1 MRGTLLLFSVGV
13 LTLVNSGPAAA
24 NGSVVA
30 ASDAEIV
37 WRDGTPREIFGK
49 YTIRNDGAT
58 DIDLEGQALSLRF
71 PGYVKIN
78 GDDAVE
84 SVTRARASDWTI
96 GCLWSY
102 VEGRYNGT
110 NVCPSIEFVVNPAGV
125 LEVRFIHS
133 VKLCPGCVLRGDSSY
148 RNFQIKHKR
157 YLQIAV
163 DNEFQMLETI
173 GVGPYFDLPEPEPTH
188 KTVCFP
194 RELDF
199 SFSIAPFP
207 SRFEDDEP
215 HAEIAP
221 HPLGTPGYDSFLRL
235 KIDMRNRQSID
246 YDLSDVVIKIPFDW
260 TIVPSPEV
268 RMRETPDSFVTKCH
282 GGDTSLCVLSR
293 IDSTSEGYEIR
304 FLPGSSLCPGCSLAG
319 RGPEDTAYEIYN
331 VFLFPLD
338 VDSTGGA
345 SAYCEAVDAL

>member
-1 MRGTLLLFSVGV
+1 MRASVLLFSVGV
-13 LTLVNSGPAAA
+13 LTLVNG
-24 NGSVVA
+24 GM
-30 ASDAEIV
+30 ASFVPNSIRASADAEIV

-49 YTIRNDGAT
+49 YTLTNDGT
-58 DIDLEGQALSLRF
+58 TEIDLEGQALSLRF
-71 PGYVKIN
+71 PGYVKII
-78 GDDAVE
+78 GDDGVE
-84 SVTRARASDWTI
+84 SLTRARTSDWTV

-110 NVCPSIEFVVNPAGV
+110 NVCASIEFVVNPAGV

-148 RNFQIKHKR
+148 RNFQVKHKR
-157 YLQIAV
+157 YLQIAL
-163 DNEFQMLETI
+163 DDEFRVLEPI
-173 GVGPYFDLPEPEPTH
+173 GVGPYFDLPEPEPMR

-207 SRFEDDEP
+207 SRFEDAEP

-235 KIDMRNRQSID
+235 KLDMRNRQSID

-268 RMRETPDSFVTKCH
+268 RMRQTPDSFVTRCH
-282 GGDTSLCVLSR
+282 GGDTSLCVLSSVK
-293 IDSTSEGYEIR
+293 STSEGYEIR
-304 FLPGSSLCPGCSLAG
+304 FAPGSSLCPGCSLAG

-338 VDSTGGA
+338 VDATAGA
-345 SAYCEAVDAL
+345 YAYCEDLEL